1 MVCLFIAMCRA
12 KKIPA
17 RTVWVPDHCYAEFY
31 LMAKNNQGYWLPCQV
46 AGTRQFGEMEEYKP
60 ILQKGDR
67 FKVPEKRSV
76 QRYLAE
82 HCKLNAKT
90 KPSVGFVRKLT
101 DPED

>member
-1 MVCLFIAMCRA
+1 MWDWGKLQQALVNLLLNAAQALKGKGQIRISCEAAA
-12 KKIPA
+12 K
-17 RTVWVPDHCYAEFY
+17 
-31 LMAKNNQGYWLPCQV
+31 
-46 AGTRQFGEMEEYKP
+46 MEDA
-60 ILQKGDR
+60 LQWSVDFSHTQKGDR